1 MSSNTQTL
9 LATGDI
15 ILGPDTDVYF
25 DDVKSTLKSSDMLI
39 GQLEVTHS
47 DKDPKSIELGRDM
60 KALDILPEVGFDVM
74 TLAGNHIHDAGPE
87 AIRDTIAWL
96 KNHGI
101 ATAGGGMNIDEARRS
116 VVIERDGTRFG
127 FLSYNCVGPQE
138 TWATKEKAG
147 AAYVHILTHYEL
159 DHANPGGPPS
169 IYTWAEPESMK
180 AMIEDVQQLRPLCDI
195 LVVSFHK
202 GLVHMPIKLA
212 QYEQQISYAAI
223 DAGADLILGHHCHI
237 LKGIEQ
243 YKGKT
248 IFHCLGNFVTYLPM
262 LALKPGQNPEGWAKR
277 RIELFGFLP
286 DPEYPT
292 YPFHPDAIYT
302 VAAKIHIENKAIT
315 KVTYIP
321 LIVNKKG
328 HPEIVKNDER
338 GRPTFDYMEKISK
351 SIGLNADFAWDGDEV
366 VISEPLS

>member
-1 MSSNTQTL
+1 MTSKTLKL
-9 LATGDI
+9 LAVGDT

-25 DDVKSTLKSSDMLI
+25 DDVKSTLQASDLLI

-47 DKDPKSIELGRDM
+47 DKDPKSIELGRDL
-60 KALDILPEVGFDVM
+60 KALGILPEVGFNVM
-74 TLAGNHIHDAGPE
+74 TLAGNHVHDAGPG

-96 KNHGI
+96 KDHDI
-101 ATAGGGMNIDEARRS
+101 APAGAGMNLREAKRA
-116 VVIERDGTRFG
+116 VILERDGTRFG

-138 TWATKEKAG
+138 TWAGEDKAG

-169 IYTWAEPESMK
+169 IYTWAEPGSLK
-180 AMIEDVQQLRPLCDI
+180 AMLDDIHQLRPLCDI

-212 QYEQQISYAAI
+212 HYEQQISYAAI
-223 DAGADLILGHHCHI
+223 DAGADLILGHHSHI

-262 LALKPGQNPEGWAKR
+262 LALKPGQDPTGWAKR
-277 RIELFGFLP
+277 RIELFGFVP

-302 VAAKIHIENKAIT
+302 VIAKCEIENKAISR
-315 KVTYIP
+315 VSYIP

-328 HPEIVKNDER
+328 HPQIVKHDAQGQR
-338 GRPTFDYMEKISK
+338 TFDYMEKIS
-351 SIGLNADFAWDGDEV
+351 SSMDLNVHFEWDGDEV
-366 VISEPLS
+366 LISS

>member
-1 MSSNTQTL
+1 MTAKTLTL
-9 LATGDI
+9 LGVGDI
-15 ILGPDTDVYF
+15 ILGPDTNPYF
-25 DDVKSTLKSSDMLI
+25 DDVQATLKASDVLI

-60 KALDILPEVGFDVM
+60 KALGILPKVGFHVM
-74 TLAGNHIHDAGPE
+74 TLAGNHVHDAGPE

-96 KNHGI
+96 KDHQIHPIG
-101 ATAGGGMNIDEARRS
+101 AGMNIQEARRS
-116 VVIERDGTRFG
+116 VVIECEGTRFG

-138 TWATKEKAG
+138 TWATAEKAG

-169 IYTWAEPESMK
+169 IYTWAEPDSLK
-180 AMIEDVQQLRPLCDI
+180 AMLNDVQQLKPLCDI

-212 QYEQQISYAAI
+212 AYEQQISYAAI
-223 DAGADLILGHHCHI
+223 DAGADLIMGHHSHI

-248 IFHCLGNFVTYLPM
+248 IFHCLGNFVTYLPL
-262 LALKPGQNPEGWAKR
+262 LALKPGQDPKSWARR
-277 RIELFGFLP
+277 RIELFGFVP

-302 VAAKIHIENKAIT
+302 IIAKYEIVDKKISQ
-315 KVTYIP
+315 VSYIP
-321 LIVNKKG
+321 LIVNKQG
-328 HPEIVKNDER
+328 HPKIVKHDNDGQR
-338 GRPTFDYMEKISK
+338 TFDYMKKITESAN
-351 SIGLNADFAWDGDEV
+351 LNAQFEWDGDEV
-366 VISEPLS
+366 LITS